1 MKKSLFLSALLLSSL
16 AVASD
21 YKYEISPLIGYNS
34 AEGNLGINDNGYVT
48 GGLELQLNAADSQV
62 SPEISLFYAPDVNYK
77 SSGTTD
83 IMRIMANGVYTFQK
97 RDVITPFVKAGFGME
112 TFTTNRESNEDR
124 PFVDMGIGL
133 KADVTQNISLKV
145 EAIYMLKP
153 TFSHAGSADSNLLTL
168 FGVNYAFGETK
179 SSNVYQAKTPQEEM
193 QTQTQRAKEEVIP
206 EPEEVVSEP
215 ISEPLV
221 TSVVVKQESQNK
233 YETIESVNLH
243 IKFDYKSTKIS
254 EKSLENIKEFA
265 NLLKKNPEYSCKI
278 IGYSDDI
285 GSKGYNLKLSKQRAD
300 SVVDALVKEG
310 VAQSQ
315 LIAIGAG
322 EANPIADNAT
332 EDGRAKNRRIEAA
345 IIK

>member
-34 AEGNLGINDNGYVT
+34 AEGNLGIKDNGYIT
-48 GGLELQLNAADSQV
+48 GGVELQLNAADSLV

-77 SSGTTD
+77 SNGSTD

-97 RDVITPFVKAGFGME
+97 RDMLTPFVKAGIGME
-112 TFTTNRESNEDR
+112 TFTTNKQSNEDR
-124 PFVDMGIGL
+124 PFFDMGIGL
-133 KADVTQNISLKV
+133 KANVTQNISLKV
-145 EAIYMLKP
+145 EATYMLKP

-168 FGVNYAFGETK
+168 FGVDYAFGESQ
-179 SSNVYQAKTPQEEM
+179 SSKVYQATTPQEEM
-193 QTQTQRAKEEVIP
+193 QTQSKRAKEEVKP
-206 EPEEVVSEP
+206 EP
-215 ISEPLV
+215 IV
-221 TSVVVKQESQNK
+221 TPVVVKQESQNRYK
-233 YETIESVNLH
+233 TIESKESVNLH
-243 IKFDYKSTKIS
+243 INFDYKSTKIS
-254 EKSLENIKEFA
+254 EKSLDNIKEFA
-265 NLLKKNPEYSCKI
+265 NLLKKNPEYSFKI

-285 GSKGYNLKLSKQRAD
+285 GSKRYNLKLSKQRAD

-310 VAQSQ
+310 VAKSQ
-315 LIAIGAG
+315 LVAVGAG
-322 EANPIADNAT
+322 EKNPIADNTT

>member
-48 GGLELQLNAADSQV
+48 GGLELQLNPANSQI
-62 SPEISLFYAPDVNYK
+62 SPEISFFYAPNVNYK

-83 IMRIMANGVYTFQK
+83 IMRIIANGVYTFQK

-112 TFTTNRESNEDR
+112 TFTTNKQSNEDR
-124 PFVDMGIGL
+124 PFADAGAGL
-133 KADVTQNISLKV
+133 QAYITPNLSLKV
-145 EAIYMLKP
+145 EAVYMLKP
-153 TFSHAGSADSNLLTL
+153 TFSHAGSADSNLVTL
-168 FGVNYAFGETK
+168 FGVNYAFGESKTSK
-179 SSNVYQAKTPQEEM
+179 VYQATTPQEEM
-193 QTQTQRAKEEVIP
+193 QTQSKRAKEEVKP
-206 EPEEVVSEP
+206 EP
-215 ISEPLV
+215 IV
-221 TSVVVKQESQNK
+221 TPVVVKQEPQNRYK
-233 YETIESVNLH
+233 TIESKESVNLH
-243 IKFDYKSTKIS
+243 INFDYKSTKIS
-254 EKSLENIKEFA
+254 EKSLDNIKEFA

-285 GSKGYNLKLSKQRAD
+285 GSKRYNLKLSKQRAD

-310 VAQSQ
+310 VSRSQ
-315 LIAIGAG
+315 LTAVGAG

-332 EDGRAKNRRIEAA
+332 EDGRAKNRRIEAI